1 MPTRAYPGGMLPD
14 WVGEFGRFV
23 LALVVTLVV
32 LPLLVFVPPLL
43 FFFVFL
49 PALPGWVANV
59 VCDLS
64 PCFGLALLG
73 FLATPLLA
81 FGAGVAFLRRFEGS
95 LPFPG
100 WM

>member
-1 MPTRAYPGGMLPD
+1 MLPD
-14 WVGEFGRFV
+14 WFGEFGRFV
-23 LALVVTLVV
+23 LALVVSLAVLVV
-32 LPLLVFVPPLL
+32 LVFVPPLL
-43 FFFVFL
+43 YLFVIL
-49 PALPGWVANV
+49 PALPDWVVKA

-64 PCFGLALLG
+64 PCFVLGLAG

-81 FGAGVAFLRRFEGS
+81 FGAVIAFLRRFEGS